1 MANLV
6 KTSRTPAPWRD
17 FFNVDNFFDN
27 NWLSKWEKDFP
38 AVNIAENEKNY
49 SVEVVAP
56 GFRKEDFKLKV
67 DDDVLTISAESK
79 SEKKENGK
87 EKEYTRREFS
97 YSSFT
102 RSFRLPDNV
111 KDDSITASYQDG
123 ILMLELPKSKTQVKA
138 TKEISI
144 N

>member
-1 MANLV
+1 MANLA
-6 KTSRTPAPWRD
+6 RTNRAMTPWVD

-27 NWLSKWEKDFP
+27 NWMRKWEREFP

-49 SVEVVAP
+49 SIEVVAP

-79 SEKKENGK
+79 TEQKETEKER
-87 EKEYTRREFS
+87 EYTRREYS
-97 YSSFT
+97 YNSFT

-111 KDDSITASYQDG
+111 KDDSISAAYQDG
-123 ILMLELPKSKTQVKA
+123 VLKLELPKSKMQVKA
-138 TKEISI
+138 TKEITI
-144 N
+144 K